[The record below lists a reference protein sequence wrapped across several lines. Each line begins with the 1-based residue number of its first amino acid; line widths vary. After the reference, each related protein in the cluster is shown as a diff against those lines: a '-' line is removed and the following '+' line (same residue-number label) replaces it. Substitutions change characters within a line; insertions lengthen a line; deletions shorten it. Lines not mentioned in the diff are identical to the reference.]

1 MSKEIDKLK
10 TRRTKLTEQSKEIQ
24 NLTSYNEKALYNK
37 YENKFLKNKKMI
49 EEWIDISNNFNDYN
63 LCYKIPEIF
72 VDMLGNVHKR
82 TSIDPNILF
91 MYESER
97 INGNIGAYYGC
108 WTHICLDIN
117 ECKNCETI
125 NWYIY
130 DNSKHTKEPH
140 IGNWVTKA
148 MVLKYCLEY
157 YDKFKEHAIEV
168 ITARLDAA
176 EDKNKT
182 DTQIANEILSR

>member
-49 EEWIDISNNFNDYN
+49 EEWIDISNNFGDYY
-63 LCYKIPEIF
+63 LYYIVPDIRL
-72 VDMLGNVHKR
+72 DYDGNVVKR
-82 TSIDPNILF
+82 TEGTYCISF
-91 MYESER
+91 MDNNKKMNVS
-97 INGNIGAYYGC
+97 IGARLHDSIIGF
-108 WTHICLDIN
+108 DIN
-117 ECKNCETI
+117 ECKNSEII
-125 NWYIY
+125 NWFKS
-130 DNSKHTKEPH
+130 DNYLRELCADK
-140 IGNWVTKA
+140 WLLKA

-182 DTQIANEILSR
+182 DTQVANEILSR